1 MSNIADA
8 IEVSPAG
15 AKSNMD
21 STCKISVSV
30 VVPVYNEES
39 NIEPLLS
46 CLHALLTEYGDYE
59 VLFVDDGSTDSSLQ
73 ILRDAHQ
80 ANPRARFIA
89 LSRNFGHQNALRAG
103 LAYAKGDVV
112 ITMDADLQHPPDLIP
127 LLIAQWRDGH
137 DIVCA
142 RRSGSNALPVLKRF
156 SSRLYYRIV
165 NLLADFETEEG
176 AADFRLLNRRVV
188 DVIRGLPEGNLLLRG
203 IVGWLGFRRCAI
215 DYDQPGRR
223 AGKTKYTF
231 RKMMRLG
238 IQGIISF
245 SVGPLRLATFLGLCL
260 SVIALIYAIYAVAI
274 HVFTDKTITGWTS
287 LIVSVLLLGGIQM
300 LLLGI
305 IGEYLGRLFI
315 ESKRRPD
322 YIIREM
328 SP

>member
-1 MSNIADA
+1 MQS
-8 IEVSPAG
+8 SHPAAG
-15 AKSNMD
+15 GKPPMD
-21 STCKISVSV
+21 SAYRISV
-30 VVPVYNEES
+30 VVPVYNEEA
-39 NIEPLLS
+39 NIGPLLS
-46 CLHALLTEYGDYE
+46 RLHALLADYGDYE

-73 ILRDAHQ
+73 IVRDAHQ
-80 ANPRARFIA
+80 ADPRVRFIA

-103 LAYAKGDVV
+103 LAYAAGDAV
-112 ITMDADLQHPPDLIP
+112 ITMDADLQHPPETIP
-127 LLIAQWRDGH
+127 LFIARWREGH

-142 RRSGSNALPVLKRF
+142 RRSGGTALPALKRL

-176 AADFRLLNRRVV
+176 AADFRLLDRRVV

-203 IVGWLGFRRCAI
+203 IVGWLGFRRCTI

-238 IQGIISF
+238 LQGITSF
-245 SVGPLRLATFLGLCL
+245 SVAPLRLATFMGLCL
-260 SVIALIYAIYAVAI
+260 SAVALIYAVYAVAV
-274 HVFTDKTITGWTS
+274 HVFTDRTVTGWTS

-328 SP
+328 SS